1 MADTLHDHRIIIFEI
16 HDHTIFKRKQIKV
29 LIQIFDDINHLIN
42 TGAFVVEISSGVI
55 QQNMKQSAAQMLQ
68 PAVFI
73 IIGIG
78 SEACFWKQWEI
89 LREKTV
95 ADLDDRND
103 IFLFGGAQAMNLMTT
118 VGKNIPF
125 L

>member
-1 MADTLHDHRIIIFEI
+1 
-16 HDHTIFKRKQIKV
+16 
-29 LIQIFDDINHLIN
+29 
-42 TGAFVVEISSGVI
+42 
-55 QQNMKQSAAQMLQ
+55 MLQ

-103 IFLFGGAQAMNLMTT
+103 IFLFGGAQTMNLMTT